1 MTALP
6 LEDVARSYC
15 ASHNLTFTRSI
26 GAGAF
31 KETFAVVLPGGTAAA
46 LKVYKPGFNAQRV
59 VREVDALI
67 KCRGKN
73 IAELFSIELFDL
85 SGIQYLASTEE
96 LLTGGTL
103 TEKLASRLLSP
114 AEALLIGSA
123 LIEAVSTI
131 AANRLVHR
139 DIKPDNIMFRA
150 DGESPVLVD
159 FGLVRD
165 LGAESITQ
173 TWQLRGPGTPLY
185 APPEQL
191 RNDKAMI
198 DWRSDQFS
206 LGVVLSYAT
215 FGVHPYDRGGD
226 SVETIVERVATRGSP
241 EEPFLAAA
249 NRERLLCL
257 TLMVQPWPI
266 NRIHTPATLLAEW
279 NKQLGH

>member
-15 ASHNLTFTRSI
+15 ATHNLTFTRSI

-31 KETFAVVLPGGTAAA
+31 KETFAVVLPGGTDAA
-46 LKVYKPGFNAQRV
+46 LKVYKPGFNVQRV
-59 VREVDALI
+59 VREVEALI
-67 KCRGKN
+67 KCRHKN
-73 IAELFSIELFDL
+73 IAELFSTELFEL
-85 SGIQYLASTEE
+85 AGIQYLASTEE
-96 LLTGGTL
+96 LLIGGTL

-114 AEALLIGSA
+114 TEALLVGTA

-139 DIKPDNIMFRA
+139 DIKPDNIIFRA
-150 DGESPVLVD
+150 DGASPVLVD

-173 TWQLRGPGTPLY
+173 TWQMRGPGTPLY

-206 LGVVLSYAT
+206 LGIVLSYAT
-215 FGVHPYDRGGD
+215 FGLHPYDYGGD
-226 SVETIVERVATRGSP
+226 SFETIVERVATRGSLGA
-241 EEPFLAAA
+241 PFLEAAS
-249 NRERLLCL
+249 RERLSCL

-266 NRIHTPATLLAEW
+266 NRIHTPASLMLEW
-279 NKQLGH
+279 NKQLGL